1 MRVKNWDRFQHY
13 RDGRTLVW
21 IRLHKALLDN
31 YDFAA
36 LSGDDAKVLILCWL
50 VAAEKDGEL
59 PDVPALAF
67 RLRMDPRK
75 LGTSIRAL
83 VDRGFLESVPF
94 CTNPVQENTDT
105 PEVPVHRE
113 EEKREEKRRVEK
125 KPLPTDAT
133 ATETAFERFW
143 QAYPRKTAKMEAR
156 KAWKKLD
163 PVGGLLDS
171 IMAAVA
177 AQSNSRQWLADGG
190 RFIPHPATWLN
201 QARWE
206 DEVVDN
212 GKPCGDGSPVP
223 FEER

>member
-1 MRVKNWDRFQHY
+1 MRIKNWDRFQHY

-67 RLRMDPRK
+67 RLRMDARK
-75 LGTSIRAL
+75 LGTSIHAL
-83 VDRGFLESVPF
+83 VDRGFLESGKS
-94 CTNPVQENTDT
+94 CTNLVQENTDT

-113 EEKREEKRRVEK
+113 ETEKREEAEK
-125 KPLPTDAT
+125 KQKRTCAPADRDA
-133 ATETAFERFW
+133 AFEAFW
-143 QAYPRKTAKMEAR
+143 AAYPRKTAKTAAR
-156 KAWKKLD
+156 KAWAKLD
-163 PVGGLLDS
+163 PVNGLLDT

-190 RFIPHPATWLN
+190 RFIPHASTWLN
-201 QARWE
+201 NARWE
-206 DEVVDN
+206 DEVA
-212 GKPCGDGSPVP
+212 GTKTCGDGSPVP

>member
-31 YDFAA
+31 FDFAA

-67 RLRMDPRK
+67 RLRMDARK

-83 VDRGFLESVPF
+83 VDRGFLESVPS

-105 PEVPVHRE
+105 PEVLVPRE
-113 EEKREEKRRVEK
+113 ETEKRRDREEKRQSSAPADRE
-125 KPLPTDAT
+125 A
-133 ATETAFERFW
+133 AFERFW
-143 QAYPRKTAKMEAR
+143 TAYPRKTAKTAAR
-156 KAWKKLD
+156 NAWKKLD
-163 PVGGLLDS
+163 PVNGLLDT

-190 RFIPHPATWLN
+190 RFIPHASTWLN
-201 QARWE
+201 NARWE
-206 DEVVDN
+206 DEVAET
-212 GKPCGDGSPVP
+212 KTCGDGSPVP

>member
-1 MRVKNWDRFQHY
+1 MNVRNWDRFQHY
-13 RDGRTLVW
+13 HDGRTLVW
-21 IRLHKALLDN
+21 IRLHKSLLDN

-36 LSGDDAKVLILCWL
+36 LSGDDAKVLVLCWL

-75 LGTSIRAL
+75 LGTSLRNLA
-83 VDRGFLESVPF
+83 DKGFLESVPS
-94 CTNPVQENTDT
+94 CTKLVQKNTET
-105 PEVPVHRE
+105 PAVLLPRE
-113 EEKREEKRRVEK
+113 EESREEGETEERITCA
-125 KPLPTDAT
+125 PAT
-133 ATETAFERFW
+133 RESAFETFW
-143 QAYPRKTAKMEAR
+143 RAYPRKTAKGEAR
-156 KAWKKLD
+156 KAWAKLD

-177 AQSNSRQWLADGG
+177 AQSNSRQWLADNG
-190 RFIPHPATWLN
+190 RFIPHASTWLN

-206 DEVVDN
+206 DEVDN
-212 GKPCGDGSPVP
+212 GKQCGDGSPVP

>member
-67 RLRMDPRK
+67 RLRMDPKR

-83 VDRGFLESVPF
+83 LDRGFLESVPS
-94 CTNPVQENTDT
+94 CTNPVQENTDA
-105 PEVPVHRE
+105 PEVLVPRE
-113 EEKREEKRRVEK
+113 ETEKRRDRGEK
-125 KPLPTDAT
+125 RQSSAPADRDAS
-133 ATETAFERFW
+133 FERFW
-143 QAYPRKTAKMEAR
+143 TAYPRKTAKTAAR
-156 KAWKKLD
+156 KAWAKLD
-163 PVGGLLDS
+163 PVNGLLDS

-190 RFIPHPATWLN
+190 RFIPHASTWLN
-201 QARWE
+201 NARWE
-206 DEVVDN
+206 DEVAEA
-212 GKPCGDGSPVP
+212 KTCGDGSPVP